1 MRNTIAN
8 EIIKKAKEDKNLY
21 LIAGDAGL
29 GVWDD
34 FKVDHPNQ
42 YLNPGVNEQC
52 DIGLAA
58 GMALRGHRPIFYN
71 IAPFVIMRPYEQ
83 VRNDICY
90 QNLPVILVGTGSG
103 LTYAPAGMTHY
114 AIEDIAL
121 CKTLSNL
128 DIFSPSDPIEA
139 KKCFEY
145 AYNSEN
151 PSYIRIPRAGEAIIH
166 KSEDINITEPIV
178 IKEGSDG
185 ILFVHSS
192 MIDEIDTLD
201 NLLQSENINLTF
213 ATVPMINTKYKFEK
227 LLDRFQH
234 IFTLEEHYLN
244 GGFGS
249 ILAEYSNDSN
259 LNKKINKFGIKNEY
273 IHKIGNRDTLREY
286 YEIDALSISKKII
299 KIINHG

>member
-1 MRNTIAN
+1 MRNTVAN

-34 FKVDHPNQ
+34 YKVDFPKQ
-42 YLNPGVNEQC
+42 YINPGVNEQC

-58 GMALRGHRPIFYN
+58 GMALRGHKPIFYN

-90 QNLPVILVGTGSG
+90 QNLPVILIGTGSG
-103 LTYAPAGMTHY
+103 ITYAPAGMTHY
-114 AIEDIAL
+114 VVEDIAL
-121 CKTLSNL
+121 GKTMPNL
-128 DIFSPSDPIEA
+128 DIFSPADPIEA

-145 AYNSEN
+145 AYNSN
-151 PSYIRIPRAGEAIIH
+151 LPSYIRIPKAGEAQIH
-166 KSEDINITEPIV
+166 ANEDIDISKPII

-192 MIDEIDTLD
+192 IIDEVDAIEA
-201 NLLQSENINLTF
+201 LLKANNKSITI
-213 ATVPMINTKYKFEK
+213 ATVPMLTTNYDFSE
-227 LLDRFQH
+227 LLDDFEH
-234 IFTLEEHYLN
+234 IFTLEEHYVN

-249 ILAEYSNDSN
+249 ILNEYCNQHN
-259 LNKKINKFGIKNEY
+259 IFKKINKFGIKNEY
-273 IHKIGNRDTLREY
+273 IHKIGNRDYLRAFY
-286 YEIDALSISKKII
+286 GIDAKSVGSEILEVI
-299 KIINHG
+299 K

>member
-8 EIIKKAKEDKNLY
+8 EIIKKAQEDKNLY

-29 GVWDD
+29 GVWDEY
-34 FKVDHPNQ
+34 KVNYPNQ

-90 QNLPVILVGTGSG
+90 QNLPVILIGTGSG

-121 CKTLSNL
+121 GKTLPNL
-128 DIFSPSDPIEA
+128 DIFSPADPIEA

-145 AYNSEN
+145 AYNSSN
-151 PSYIRIPRAGEAIIH
+151 PSYIRVPKAGEAIIH
-166 KSEDINITEPIV
+166 KNENIDISKPIV
-178 IKEGSDG
+178 IKEGPDG

-192 MIDEIDTLD
+192 MIDEIESLN
-201 NLLQSENINLTF
+201 NLLKKENINLTF
-213 ATVPMINTKYKFEK
+213 ATVPMLTTKYKFEE
-227 LLDRFQH
+227 LLENFEH
-234 IFTLEEHYLN
+234 IFTLEEHYLH

-249 ILAEYSNDSN
+249 ILTDYVNDN
-259 LNKKINKFGIKNEY
+259 NICKKVNKFGIKNEY
-273 IHKIGNRDTLREY
+273 IHKIGNRDFLRKY
-286 YEIDALSISKKII
+286 YEIDAISVSNKIL
-299 KIINHG
+299 KVLK

>member
-1 MRNTIAN
+1 MRNTIAS
-8 EIIKKAKEDKNLY
+8 EIIKKAKEDKDLY

-34 FKVDHPNQ
+34 YKINFPNQ

-58 GMALRGHRPIFYN
+58 GMALRGHKPIFYN

-114 AIEDIAL
+114 AIEDIAIG
-121 CKTLSNL
+121 KTMPNL
-128 DIFSPSDPIEA
+128 DIFSPADPIEA

-145 AYNSEN
+145 AYNSSN
-151 PSYIRIPRAGEAIIH
+151 PSYIRVPKAGEAIIH
-166 KSEDINITEPIV
+166 KNEDIDITNPII
-178 IKEGSDG
+178 IKEGPDG

-192 MIDEIDTLD
+192 MIDEIETLD
-201 NLLQSENINLTF
+201 NLLEENNINLTF
-213 ATVPMINTKYKFEK
+213 ATVPMITTLYKFEK
-227 LLDRFQH
+227 LLNNFEY
-234 IFTLEEHYLN
+234 IFTLEEHYIN

-249 ILAEYSNDSN
+249 ILVDYVNDN
-259 LNKKINKFGIKNEY
+259 NINKRIHKFGIKNEY
-273 IHKIGNRDTLREY
+273 IHKIGNRDFLREY
-286 YEIDALSISKKII
+286 YGINASTLAI
-299 KIINHG
+299 KIKKVIQHG

>member
-34 FKVDHPNQ
+34 FKIDYPNQ

-58 GMALRGHRPIFYN
+58 GMALRGHKPIFYN

-121 CKTLSNL
+121 GKTMPNL
-128 DIFSPSDPIEA
+128 NIFSPADPVEA

-145 AYNSEN
+145 AYNSSS
-151 PSYIRIPRAGEAIIH
+151 PSYIRVPKAGEAIIH
-166 KSEDINITEPIV
+166 ENEDIDITEPII
-178 IKEGSDG
+178 IKNGQDG

-192 MIDEIDTLD
+192 MIDEIKSLD
-201 NLLQSENINLTF
+201 NLLKEQHIKLTF
-213 ATVPMINTKYKFEK
+213 ATVPMITTKYKFENI
-227 LLDRFQH
+227 LCDFEH
-234 IFTLEEHYLN
+234 VFTLEEHYLN

-249 ILAEYSNDSN
+249 ILVNYVNDN
-259 LNKKINKFGIKNEY
+259 DIAKKITKFGIKDEY
-273 IHKIGNRDTLREY
+273 IHKIGNRDFLRKY
-286 YEIDALSISKKII
+286 YNIDAKSVATKII
-299 KIINHG
+299 KRIQND

>member
-1 MRNTIAN
+1 MRNIIAN
-8 EIIKKAKEDKNLY
+8 EIIKKAKEDKDLF

-29 GVWDD
+29 RVWDEY
-34 FKVDHPNQ
+34 KVAYPNQ
-42 YLNPGVNEQC
+42 YINPGINEQC

-58 GMALRGHRPIFYN
+58 GMALRGHKAIFYN

-90 QNLPVILVGTGSG
+90 QNLPVILIGTGSG

-121 CKTLSNL
+121 AYTMPNL
-128 DIFSPSDPIEA
+128 DIFSPADPIEA

-145 AYNSEN
+145 AYNSKN
-151 PSYIRIPRAGEAIIH
+151 PAYIRVPKAGEATIH
-166 KSEDINITEPIV
+166 KNEDIDITKPIV
-178 IKEGSDG
+178 IKKGCDG

-201 NLLQSENINLTF
+201 KLLQEQNINLSF
-213 ATVPMINTKYKFEK
+213 ATVPMITTKYKFED
-227 LLDRFQH
+227 LLKDYEH

-249 ILAEYSNDSN
+249 ILTNYVNDN
-259 LNKKINKFGIKNEY
+259 DICKKVTKFGIKNEY
-273 IHKIGNRDTLREY
+273 IHKIGNRDYLREY
-286 YEIDALSISKKII
+286 YGINASTLAI
-299 KIINHG
+299 KIQKVIQNG